1 VVLTVPT
8 FLRIHPEETMIFVT
22 FRARAITADV
32 VPEVCRRLRQLP
44 TREHTTGWLRGECL
58 IHANDPRDVLAY
70 EVWATRQSWDTW
82 FHSAAKDR
90 LCQELQP
97 LCGDS
102 VHIEI
107 WEEA

>member
-1 VVLTVPT
+1 MPWVPRT
-8 FLRIHPEETMIFVT
+8 HPEETVIYVT

-44 TREHTTGWLRGECL
+44 TREHTAGRLRGECL
-58 IHANDPRDVLAY
+58 VHANDPRDVLAY
-70 EVWATRQSWDTW
+70 EMWATRQSWDTW
-82 FHSAAKDR
+82 FSSAAKGR

-97 LCGDS
+97 LCGDN
-102 VHIEI
+102 VQIDV